1 MSPEL
6 GMRMGRGISLGTA
19 WESGNLK
26 GKGGVNRLV
35 FGQMH
40 EDAEVERAAFAG
52 LGRVFSIASA
62 GDTALALAG
71 EHEVVACDLN
81 PVQLQ
86 YAQARTNGAMPRRGD
101 AERAMEMARQMAPV
115 VGWSRKLV
123 EQFLQMTDLEEQAT
137 FWRVHLDNAMFRG
150 CFGLLLSRPAM
161 RLIYARKFLECLPPH
176 FDEVMRARLAR
187 GFARHANAE
196 NPYARALLKGEM
208 MDLRR
213 PYGAQIRFVLGD
225 AASYLESCPAG
236 SFDGFALSNIL
247 DGADAAYAG
256 RLARAVRN
264 AASKEAKVVLRS
276 FREPWPEL
284 TTNHAEQD
292 RALIWGVVDVRP
304 VKQLTGAWGAA
315 TPAGQA
321 ARAAV
326 PAVAVVLP

>member
-1 MSPEL
+1 MSPKL
-6 GMRMGRGISLGTA
+6 ARGISLGTA

-26 GKGGVNRLV
+26 GRGGNRLV

-86 YAQARTNGAMPRRGD
+86 YAQARVNGAMPRRGD

-115 VGWSRKLV
+115 VGWRRGLLG
-123 EQFLQMTDLEEQAT
+123 QFLQMTDVEEQAT

-150 CFGLLLSRPAM
+150 CFGLLLARPVM
-161 RLIYARKFLECLPPH
+161 RLIYAKEFLECLPSH
-176 FDEVMRARLAR
+176 FGEVMRARLAR
-187 GFARHANAE
+187 GFARHANVE
-196 NPYARALLKGEM
+196 NPYAWALLKGEM
-208 MDLRR
+208 MDAR
-213 PYGAQIRFVLGD
+213 PPSGAQIRFVLGD

-247 DGADAAYAG
+247 DGADAAYAS
-256 RLARAVRN
+256 RLARAVRK
-264 AASKEAKVVLRS
+264 AASAEAKVVLRS
-276 FREPWPEL
+276 FREPWPGL
-284 TTNHAEQD
+284 KTNQAEQD
-292 RALIWGVVDVRP
+292 RALIWGVVDVRR
-304 VKQLTGAWGAA
+304 VTDLTGEWGAA
-315 TPAGQA
+315 TRAGQVT
-321 ARAAV
+321 RTAV
-326 PAVAVVLP
+326 PAVAAVLP

>member
-1 MSPEL
+1 MSPKL
-6 GMRMGRGISLGTA
+6 ARGISLGTA

-26 GKGGVNRLV
+26 GRGGNRLV

-40 EDAEVERAAFAG
+40 EDAEIERTAFAG

-62 GDTALALAG
+62 GDTAQALAG

-86 YAQARTNGAMPRRGD
+86 YAQARVNGAMPRRGD

-115 VGWSRKLV
+115 VGWRRGLV
-123 EQFLQMTDLEEQAT
+123 EQFLQMTDVEEQAT

-150 CFGLLLSRPAM
+150 CFGLLLARPVM
-161 RLIYARKFLECLPPH
+161 RLIYANEFLECLPPH

-196 NPYARALLKGEM
+196 NPYAWALLKGEM
-208 MDLRR
+208 MDARR

-256 RLARAVRN
+256 RLARAVRK
-264 AASKEAKVVLRS
+264 AASAEAKVVLRS
-276 FREPWPEL
+276 FREPWL
-284 TTNHAEQD
+284 GLKTNQAERD
-292 RALIWGVVDVRP
+292 RALIWGVVDVRR
-304 VKQLTGAWGAA
+304 VKDLTGEWGTA
-315 TPAGQA
+315 TRAGQA
-321 ARAAV
+321 TRTAV
-326 PAVAVVLP
+326 PVVAGVLP